1 MDGSIALVEFSKP
14 SRRNCVKTFEY
25 AHIEVGLNIWFRHSV
40 VLDRERVVGRDGGL
54 ARGDLAV
61 EDLGLLLHLPR
72 DALEVE
78 LVALELGARAL
89 RGALRVDGA
98 LVPGQKRVIQ
108 VLFMS
113 VPRARVPE
121 KASMLRDRSKR

>member
-1 MDGSIALVEFSKP
+1 M
-14 SRRNCVKTFEY
+14 
-25 AHIEVGLNIWFRHSV
+25 

-98 LVPGQKRVIQ
+98 LVPGQKKGDSSS
-108 VLFMS
+108 LHECS
-113 VPRARVPE
+113 ARARSG
-121 KASMLRDRSKR
+121 KSIYASRPFQEMIARPKISQNEWKTAEI